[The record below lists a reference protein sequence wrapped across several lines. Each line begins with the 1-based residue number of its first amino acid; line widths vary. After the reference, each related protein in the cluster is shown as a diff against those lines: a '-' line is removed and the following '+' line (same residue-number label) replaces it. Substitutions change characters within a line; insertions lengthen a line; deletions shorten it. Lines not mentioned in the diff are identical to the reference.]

1 MEENGLPASG
11 DGKEACSAV
20 VLLSSAYDFP
30 FCFPFVSVMMKVLA
44 FCLSSSFSDL

>member
-30 FCFPFVSVMMKVLA
+30 FYFPFVFVMMKVLA